1 MRNDEKLNMDALLR
15 DCARQQ
21 NAALKLDDIKRNI
34 LKKAEAGDLAQE
46 PIDELS
52 ARRAKMA
59 RMRRMTIGFASAAA
73 ALLLLLSAK
82 NMLARSNMKS
92 EVAPQDK
99 YSMDVQD
106 STGSA
111 APEQAGILAMP
122 EPAALTDGSGA
133 PAGTEAPAAQEPTA
147 EAPQLGAMQ
156 APAEGGS
163 EAQDNG
169 TRSVAKDDPSAM
181 AIEAVRTAL
190 TQAGR
195 EADTLGAYAA
205 AELVENASFS
215 LKTIGSDVPAQ
226 IDSISLY
233 VVHLGADAQHAKSY
247 AVDAE
252 AFIVYGEI
260 VQ

>member
-21 NAALKLDDIKRNI
+21 NAALKLDDIKHEI
-34 LKKAEAGDLAQE
+34 LKKAEAGELAQE
-46 PIDELS
+46 PADELS
-52 ARRAKMA
+52 ARRARMT

-73 ALLLLLSAK
+73 ALLLLLSAR

-92 EVAPQDK
+92 EAAPQDK
-99 YSMDVQD
+99 YSMDMQD

-122 EPAALTDGSGA
+122 APAALPAETGA
-133 PAGTEAPAAQEPTA
+133 PAGTEAPAAQ
-147 EAPQLGAMQ
+147 APQLDAMQ
-156 APAEGGS
+156 GPAQGGAA
-163 EAQDNG
+163 AQDNG
-169 TRSVAKDDPSAM
+169 SRSVAKDDPSAK

-190 TQAGR
+190 TKAGR
-195 EADTLGAYAA
+195 EADTLGAYAE

-215 LKTIGSDVPAQ
+215 LKTIASGVPAQ

-233 VVHLGADAQHAKSY
+233 VVHLGADAQNAKSY

>member
-21 NAALKLDDIKRNI
+21 NAALKLDDIKREI
-34 LKKAEAGDLAQE
+34 LKKAEAGEKANE
-46 PIDELS
+46 PADELS
-52 ARRAKMA
+52 ARRAKTA

-92 EVAPQDK
+92 EATPQDK
-99 YSMDVQD
+99 YSMDAQD

-111 APEQAGILAMP
+111 APEQAGILSMP
-122 EPAALTDGSGA
+122 APAALPSETGA
-133 PAGTEAPAAQEPTA
+133 PAGTEAPAAQ
-147 EAPQLGAMQ
+147 APQLGAME
-156 APAEGGS
+156 APAQGGTES
-163 EAQDNG
+163 QDMQDNG
-169 TRSVAKDDPSAM
+169 TRSVAKDDPSAK

-190 TQAGR
+190 TEAGR

-215 LKTIGSDVPAQ
+215 LKTIASGVPAQ